1 MRAAVI
7 GEGANLGTTQAGR
20 IGFALRGGRINTD
33 FIDNSAGV
41 DCSDNE
47 VNIKIALNAKM
58 AAGKLSYED
67 RNILL
72 ASMTDAVSDLVLE
85 DNRLQTL
92 ALSVAEAGGAGD
104 VPAYVRLIETF
115 EASGKLNRAV
125 EGITSNDDML
135 SRVQKLRGMTRPELA
150 VLLSTA
156 KLAAQEAIEHAP
168 IATDEAMVGELL
180 AAFPAAMLASHKD
193 AILTHRLRSEII
205 ATKLANRMIN
215 RLGVLHPFE
224 LMEEEGCGL
233 SEVASAF
240 YIAEQVFEVRSL
252 WDMIDKADIPETTR
266 LMLLAQ
272 AAVEM
277 RAQMADIV
285 RGSMQERGVT
295 DTIALYAAG
304 VERLSKARDT
314 LLPADVLHQ
323 TEAYGARLTGQGA
336 PHAIASRLVRIAQ
349 LDGAIGLSSLANAQ
363 KYDVEALTCAF
374 TAIGEALGIGWAQGA
389 AMQMDPADPWE
400 RLLVAG
406 LARDFQAMRLDF
418 LKRRAAKK
426 PAEDAAIWLQA
437 NMARVTMF
445 KAVVDRARSGSP
457 PTPAMLAQIAGQ
469 ARVLL
474 NR

>member
-1 MRAAVI
+1 M
-7 GEGANLGTTQAGR
+7 
-20 IGFALRGGRINTD
+20 
-33 FIDNSAGV
+33 
-41 DCSDNE
+41 
-47 VNIKIALNAKM
+47 
-58 AAGKLSYED
+58 
-67 RNILL
+67 
-72 ASMTDAVSDLVLE
+72 
-85 DNRLQTL
+85 
-92 ALSVAEAGGAGD
+92 AEAGGAGD

-125 EGITSNDDML
+125 EGINSNDDML
-135 SRVQKLRGMTRPELA
+135 SRVQTQRGMTRPELA

-168 IATDEAMVGELL
+168 FASDDAMVGELL
-180 AAFPAAMLASHKD
+180 AAFPAAMQASHQD
-193 AILTHRLRSEII
+193 AILAHRLRKEII

-215 RLGVLHPFE
+215 RMGMLHPFE
-224 LMEEEGCGL
+224 LMEEEGCSL

-240 YIAEQVFEVRSL
+240 FIAEQVFEVRGL
-252 WDMIDKADIPETTR
+252 WDMIDKADIAETTR

-285 RGSMQERGVT
+285 RGSVQERGLAATVQ
-295 DTIALYAAG
+295 LYSGG
-304 VERLSKARDT
+304 VQQLSKARDT
-314 LLPADVLHQ
+314 LLPADVLQQ
-323 TEAYGARLTGQGA
+323 TMAYGERLTGQGA
-336 PHAIASRLVRIAQ
+336 PRAIADRLVRIAQ
-349 LDGAIGLSSLANAQ
+349 LDGAIGLSALASAQ
-363 KYDVEALTCAF
+363 KYEVEALTRAF
-374 TAIGEALGIGWAQGA
+374 TAVGEALGIGWAQNA

-418 LKRRAAKK
+418 LKRRSAKN
-426 PAEDAAIWLQA
+426 PAEDTAIWLKT
-437 NMARVTMF
+437 NISRVTKF